1 MIFFYKKTGYPDSV
15 TKYQPKPAGYC
26 ITRVTQ
32 FRFWF
37 FKIKNHVLQF
47 RFPALAKNQELDQVY
62 TPTITIN
69 APLYAI
75 QFSSCF
81 LLQLVFHAYIH
92 LWTTLQTVISNA
104 AFLPSPPRFQ
114 WGQVIHMTH
123 SAQTGYVGLPHPFFV
138 YFYFFDDDDEIVTTC
153 N

>member
-15 TKYQPKPAGYC
+15 TRYQPKPTGYC

-37 FKIKNHVLQF
+37 SKIKNHVLQF

-81 LLQLVFHAYIH
+81 LLQLVFHAYSP
-92 LWTTLQTVISNA
+92 LDYSSNRHFKCR
-104 AFLPSPPRFQ
+104 FLAQ
-114 WGQVIHMTH
+114 
-123 SAQTGYVGLPHPFFV
+123 SAKIPVGLGHSYDPFCLDRLCRITSPIFCV
-138 YFYFFDDDDEIVTTC
+138 FLFF
-153 N
+153 